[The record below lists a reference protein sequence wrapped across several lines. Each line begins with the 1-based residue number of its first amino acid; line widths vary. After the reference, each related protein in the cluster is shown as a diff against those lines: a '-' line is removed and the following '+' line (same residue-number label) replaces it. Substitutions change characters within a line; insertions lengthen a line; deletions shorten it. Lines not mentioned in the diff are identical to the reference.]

1 MRNSTI
7 RLSTWYACRVALIL
21 FSLAVAC
28 GEPAEPTSTSSPGI
42 GTSPPPA
49 PPAPPP
55 TYWNGAWTG
64 TTSEGLPISFTVVD
78 FDSVNDLSISINL
91 TGNCGISQTK
101 ITVTGRA
108 GGLLDQL
115 LFVGD
120 STSLISL
127 RGTFS
132 DYSNIAGTATSN
144 YLAKLDDG
152 SPCRSTGSVSWSAK
166 IQ

>member
-1 MRNSTI
+1 
-7 RLSTWYACRVALIL
+7 V
-21 FSLAVAC
+21 
-28 GEPAEPTSTSSPGI
+28 TS
-42 GTSPPPA
+42 PPA
-49 PPAPPP
+49 PPSPPP
-55 TYWNGAWTG
+55 NYWSGAWAG

-78 FDSVNDLSISINL
+78 NDWVNDLSISIKL
-91 TGNCGISQTK
+91 TGNCGISQTR

-132 DYSNIAGTATSN
+132 DYSNISGTATSN
-144 YLAKLDDG
+144 YLGRLNDG
-152 SPCRSTGSVSWSAK
+152 TQCRSTGSVSWSAK

>member
-1 MRNSTI
+1 MI
-7 RLSTWYACRVALIL
+7 RRSTWCARRVALVL
-21 FSLAVAC
+21 VSLAAAC
-28 GEPAEPTSTSSPGI
+28 ADPNEPAPTGVPPTV
-42 GTSPPPA
+42 TSPPASPS
-49 PPAPPP
+49 PPP
-55 TYWNGAWTG
+55 TYWSGAWAG

-78 FDSVNDLSISINL
+78 NDSVDDLSISIKL

-132 DYSNIAGTATSN
+132 DYSNISGTATSN

-152 SPCRSTGSVSWSAK
+152 SPCRSIGSVSWSAK